1 MLEALRKRILDL
13 GRMRAIGFCVSVGHA
28 RFMAGEFRK
37 HGIPATSID
46 AASSEDERAAALR
59 GLRDR
64 TWNVVFA
71 VDLLNE
77 GVDVPEVDTV
87 LFLRPTESATVFLQQ
102 LGRGLRLCDGKDGLT
117 VLDFVGRQASGFRF
131 DLRFRAL
138 VGGSKA
144 DLVRQVEQGFPRLP
158 SGCSIELDPVAQRTI
173 LENVKAALKI
183 STRAFLSGA
192 GLEPEDL
199 YRTDR
204 SFTSLRRAAGHL
216 PGPPA
221 PAEDRFLRALPRLL
235 HLDDPAQLAWMR
247 AGLLGDL
254 ALLARDTPVDR
265 RRLELFLGTLAGRDA
280 VPGGALAF
288 LETLRETPAA
298 RAELAELTGVLED
311 RLAHVPPAGA
321 PYPDVPLLPHGTYAQ
336 SEILAAFGLATV
348 ERPYPL
354 MAGVLYD
361 KAHRC
366 DLLFVTLQKAETDYS
381 PTTMYRDY
389 AISPDLF
396 HWQYA

>member
-1 MLEALRKRILDL
+1 VQAL
-13 GRMRAIGFCVSVGHA
+13 
-28 RFMAGEFRK
+28 
-37 HGIPATSID
+37 
-46 AASSEDERAAALR
+46 
-59 GLRDR
+59 
-64 TWNVVFA
+64 
-71 VDLLNE
+71 
-77 GVDVPEVDTV
+77 
-87 LFLRPTESATVFLQQ
+87 
-102 LGRGLRLCDGKDGLT
+102 
-117 VLDFVGRQASGFRF
+117 
-131 DLRFRAL
+131 
-138 VGGSKA
+138 
-144 DLVRQVEQGFPRLP
+144 
-158 SGCSIELDPVAQRTI
+158 
-173 LENVKAALKI
+173 
-183 STRAFLSGA
+183 
-192 GLEPEDL
+192 PEDL

-204 SFTSLRRAAGHL
+204 ATSLRRGHL
-216 PGPPA
+216 CPPA
-221 PAEDRFLRALPRLL
+221 PAGPRFRALPACPLTI
-235 HLDDPAQLAWMR
+235 PPSSPGCA
-247 AGLLGDL
+247 LLGDL

-396 HWQYA
+396 HWESQNMTRADSETGRRYRFHREQGTRVFLFVRAAKDDPTVESRRPTPSSGCRVRAPRGRAAHAIT